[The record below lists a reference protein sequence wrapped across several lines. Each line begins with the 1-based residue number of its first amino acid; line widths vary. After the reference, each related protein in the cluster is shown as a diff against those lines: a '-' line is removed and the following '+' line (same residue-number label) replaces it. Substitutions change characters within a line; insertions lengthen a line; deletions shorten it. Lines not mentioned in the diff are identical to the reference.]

1 MLDTKFMTGKEKEK
15 VLKQWT
21 TFVKNKFQ
29 FKHFTGPLYQHLIMH
44 NNFIAHYNRYG
55 FYDEYFKEPEQT
67 IRFMKQFDRRE
78 GAISVEYGTSHWLT
92 NNKDYEDLNTAMCEV
107 MELYRE
113 VYEVSLK
120 EQIKEQDIQQ
130 ATTLLTKHGLL

>member
-29 FKHFTGPLYQHLIMH
+29 FKHFTGPIYSHLIMH
-44 NNFIAHYNRYG
+44 ASFIAHYNRYG

-78 GAISVEYGTSHWLT
+78 GAISVEYGTSGWLT
-92 NNKDYEDLNTAMCEV
+92 DRDYSDLHEAMCEV

-113 VYEVSLK
+113 AYEVSFEK
-120 EQIKEQDIQQ
+120 QTRERDIRQ
-130 ATTLLTKHGLL
+130 ATALLTKHGLL